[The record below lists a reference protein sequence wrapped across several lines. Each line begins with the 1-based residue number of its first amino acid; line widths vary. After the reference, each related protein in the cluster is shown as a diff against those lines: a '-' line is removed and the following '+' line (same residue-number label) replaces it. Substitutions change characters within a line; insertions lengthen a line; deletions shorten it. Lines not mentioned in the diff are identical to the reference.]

1 MRSRILTSR
10 FRERVLVN
18 CKSGA
23 VWSGVLYSCDK
34 QTLVLRDVEAVGE
47 GENRSN
53 LPMDG
58 EVIVFFADVEFIQR
72 PS

>member
-1 MRSRILTSR
+1 MRSRILTAR

-23 VWSGVLYSCDK
+23 VWDGVLYSCDK
-34 QTLVLRDVEAVGE
+34 TALVLRSVSAVGE

-58 EVIVFFADVEFIQR
+58 EVILLLSEVDFIQR

>member
-1 MRSRILTSR
+1 VRSRILTSR
-10 FRERVLVN
+10 FRERVIVN

-23 VWSGVLYSCDK
+23 VWAGVLYSCDR
-34 QTLVLRDVEAVGE
+34 TALVLRSVSAVGE
-47 GENRSN
+47 GENRSD

-58 EVIVFFADVEFIQR
+58 EVIVLLSEVDFIQR

>member
-1 MRSRILTSR
+1 MRSKILTSR
-10 FRERVLVN
+10 FREQVLVN

-23 VWSGVLYSCDK
+23 SWSGVLYSCDR
-34 QTLVLRDVEAVGE
+34 QALVLRNVEAVGE
-47 GENRSN
+47 GENRTN

-58 EVIVFFADVEFIQR
+58 EIILLLSDVEFIQR

>member
-1 MRSRILTSR
+1 MRSRVLSSR

-18 CKSGA
+18 TKSGA
-23 VWSGVLYSCDK
+23 VWAGALYSCDK
-34 QTLVLRDVEAVGE
+34 QFVVLRDAEAIGE
-47 GENRSN
+47 GENRGN

-58 EVIVFFADVEFIQR
+58 EVIVPIADVDFIQR